1 MGPRARPCRYNGL
14 EPKTSSRVR
23 GKNDSVA
30 QAAARRLGLS
40 LSRKVRLGRELREN
54 STLTAKTI
62 LASDSSGRPAVFYDW
77 AAVLEPA
84 SGVAVPPWTASFRL
98 IAS

>member
-23 GKNDSVA
+23 GKNGDVA

-54 STLTAKTI
+54 STLTAEMIFGERKAAGGQR
-62 LASDSSGRPAVFYDW
+62 ASTTGRRCW
-77 AAVLEPA
+77 NRL
-84 SGVAVPPWTASFRL
+84 PWSEYRPGRL
-98 IAS
+98 RSA